1 MVMRGEFACVATIEC
16 GVEKMHSCS
25 RGQYWDARTYGLLH
39 RFRKVKVERFFESCV
54 VRRVD
59 QQTRGFW
66 WKLLANALDCDLIEF
81 AFDGQL
87 LQN

>member
-1 MVMRGEFACVATIEC
+1 MRGGFACFASIEC

-25 RGQYWDARTYGLLH
+25 RGQYWDSRTYGLPH
-39 RFRKVKVERFFESCV
+39 RFREIMGERYV
-54 VRRVD
+54 VRRID
-59 QQTRGFW
+59 QQTGGFW

-87 LQN
+87 PQN